1 LAQHGGAV
9 QAEEPMTVKDEGAL
23 DGQASLAPRVRF
35 LIFILFQIP
44 LHPISAAAPLTFA
57 PLPNQLQMLMNK
69 I

>member
-1 LAQHGGAV
+1 
-9 QAEEPMTVKDEGAL
+9 MTVKDEGAL